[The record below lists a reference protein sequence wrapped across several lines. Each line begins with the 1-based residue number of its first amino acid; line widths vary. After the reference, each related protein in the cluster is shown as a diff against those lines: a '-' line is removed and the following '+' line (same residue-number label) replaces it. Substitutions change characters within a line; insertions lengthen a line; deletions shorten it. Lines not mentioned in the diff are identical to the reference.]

1 MKIAK
6 ALKLKN
12 QLAGDVAQ
20 LKDLLAKQNVR
31 STKQKFDYDNREVL
45 TRLRGKLDEL
55 VKTKAAIAAANSE
68 VYDKIFRLAEL
79 KGLVTTL
86 NALET
91 KSGVFHEGGRFGE
104 PAYEVEYVAQLGKV
118 DVDKLVNELKDEIQA
133 LQDALDEFN
142 FSRALKLIES

>member
-12 QLAGDVAQ
+12 QLAGDIAQ
-20 LKDLLAKQNVR
+20 LKELLAKQNSR

-45 TRLRGKLDEL
+45 TRLRAKLDEL
-55 VKTKAAIAAANSE
+55 IKVKAAVAAANAE
-68 VYDKIFRLAEL
+68 IYDKIFRLAEL

-86 NALET
+86 TGLDT
-91 KSGVFHEGGRFGE
+91 KAGVFHEGRGVGE
-104 PAYEVEYVAQLGKV
+104 AAYEVEYVAQLGKV
-118 DVDKLVNELKDEIQA
+118 DVDKLVAELQDEIQT

-142 FSRALKLIES
+142 FTRSVNA

>member
-12 QLAGDVAQ
+12 QLAGEVAQ
-20 LKDLLAKQNVR
+20 LKDLLTKQNSR

-45 TRLRGKLDEL
+45 TRLRTKVAEL
-55 VKTKAAIAAANSE
+55 VKVKAAVAAANAE

-86 NALET
+86 TGLDT
-91 KSGVFHEGGRFGE
+91 KAGVFHEGRGFGE
-104 PAYEVEYVAQLGKV
+104 AAYEVEYVAQIGKV
-118 DVDKLVNELKDEIQA
+118 DVDKLVAELNTEIQS

-142 FSRALKLIES
+142 FTRSVNL

>member
-20 LKDLLAKQNVR
+20 LKELLAKQNSR

-45 TRLRGKLDEL
+45 TRLRAKLDEL
-55 VKTKAAIAAANSE
+55 VKVKAAVAAANAE
-68 VYDKIFRLAEL
+68 IYDKIFRLAEL

-86 NALET
+86 TGLDT
-91 KSGVFHEGGRFGE
+91 KAGVFHEGRGFGE
-104 PAYEVEYVAQLGKV
+104 AAYEVEYVAQLGKV
-118 DVDKLVNELKDEIQA
+118 DVDKLVTELNAEIQS

-142 FSRALKLIES
+142 FTRSVNL

>member
-12 QLAGDVAQ
+12 QLAGEVAQ

-31 STKQKFDYDNREVL
+31 STKQKFDYDNRDVL

-55 VKTKAAIAAANSE
+55 VKAKAAIAAANAE
-68 VYDKIFRLAEL
+68 IYDKIFRLAEL

-86 NALET
+86 TALET

-118 DVDKLVNELKDEIQA
+118 DVDKLVNELKDEIQG

-142 FSRALKLIES
+142 FSHALKLNVS